1 MFDEHIMPRQEV
13 CLGQLFP
20 LNELSLCVFCF
31 QCRSQGGPGV
41 RAPPPPEEAV
51 SALKTEKGGRGVQTG
66 L

>member
-41 RAPPPPEEAV
+41 RASPPQEAV